1 MIKMVAMQ
9 NFQSISDY
17 FERKTMRSLCRWTC
31 GLLLFA
37 ATFTTQAGIIALWT
51 FDGNST
57 DVNQS
62 PVTLNTDPGYQNGA
76 SLSSAGFSVTGTPN
90 GDPRTSGQGS
100 PNYGLATGGT
110 LTLQISGIGFS
121 GYQLAYQALD
131 GGSGTQSWQW
141 SPDNSSWN
149 SPVSAS
155 LPISGLGWSADTVD
169 FSGASG
175 STIYFRN
182 TIGGSIGFDNIQITA
197 VPEPINYALATF
209 GLCVGGISFGRRFVR
224 KLSRA

>member
-1 MIKMVAMQ
+1 MVAMQ
-9 NFQSISDY
+9 NLQSISDY

-51 FDGNST
+51 FDGSST
-57 DVNQS
+57 GVNQN
-62 PVTLNTDPGYQNGA
+62 PVTLNTDPNYQNGA
-76 SLSSAGFSVTGTPN
+76 SLSTVGSTFFVEGTPN
-90 GDPRTSGQGS
+90 GDPRTSGQGF
-100 PNYGLATGGT
+100 PNGLAQTGGT

-141 SPDNSSWN
+141 STDNANWN
-149 SPVSAS
+149 SPVSTS
-155 LPISGLGWSADTVD
+155 LTINNLNYSANTVD

-175 STIYFRN
+175 STIYFQN
-182 TIGGSIGFDNIQITA
+182 TIGGVVAFDNIQITA

-224 KLSRA
+224 KLARA